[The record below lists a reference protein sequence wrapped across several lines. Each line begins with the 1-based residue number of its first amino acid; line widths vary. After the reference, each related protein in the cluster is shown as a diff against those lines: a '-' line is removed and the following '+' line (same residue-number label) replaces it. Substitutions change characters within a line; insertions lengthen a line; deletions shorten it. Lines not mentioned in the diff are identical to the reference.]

1 MINLLSIYT
10 LTTFCRSVSN
20 QLDPLI
26 KFQRFLSFES
36 KKVLVN
42 SYFYSNLNYSAL
54 VWMFSSTKYLNK
66 MRALQKRKL
75 CYLYD
80 DYKLPH
86 DRLLAKS
93 DKVNMKASKLRS
105 LCVEIL
111 KSINSVNL
119 FFMNGIFRLRVTIK
133 AVRSQYRLNLD
144 IPKVNQ
150 VSLGNKSG
158 GYFAPNILNSLPPH
172 IKSCENFETFK
183 RAIKN

>member
-93 DKVNMKASKLRS
+93 DTVIRKQVN
-105 LCVEIL
+105 
-111 KSINSVNL
+111 
-119 FFMNGIFRLRVTIK
+119 
-133 AVRSQYRLNLD
+133 
-144 IPKVNQ
+144 
-150 VSLGNKSG
+150 
-158 GYFAPNILNSLPPH
+158 
-172 IKSCENFETFK
+172 
-183 RAIKN
+183 